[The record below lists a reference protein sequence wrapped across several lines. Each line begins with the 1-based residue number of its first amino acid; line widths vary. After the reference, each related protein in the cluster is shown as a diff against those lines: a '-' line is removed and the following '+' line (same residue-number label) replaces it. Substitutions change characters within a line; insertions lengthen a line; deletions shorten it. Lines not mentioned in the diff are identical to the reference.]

1 MRTCM
6 YNTFFRD
13 STEKS
18 VNNSLVV
25 VTGSVTGEEVVAG
38 GCVVSPGVGCV
49 VSSGV
54 GCVVSPGV
62 GCVVSSG
69 VGCCVD
75 IVMSSVSMSLA
86 RTSRS
91 RNGELTSIRH
101 S

>member
-1 MRTCM
+1 M

-18 VNNSLVV
+18 DNNSLVV

-38 GCVVSPGVGCV
+38 GCTVVSLGVGCV
-49 VSSGV
+49 VSPDG